1 MDDAVVEDKVEK
13 CGQLCYARVAQN
25 QESEA
30 HAARGTR
37 LRCSKSTYSISF
49 PPKQAHFSIFIA
61 FPESALIHS

>member
-30 HAARGTR
+30 ANGTQ
-37 LRCSKSTYSISF
+37 LRCSKSTYSFSF
-49 PPKQAHFSIFIA
+49 PPKQAYVSIFIA
-61 FPESALIHS
+61 FPESALIHC